1 MREDDQM
8 GFKGEFN
15 FLYDNFANG
24 HESKADFM
32 VALFSSMVNE
42 DKSDCS
48 FFTDHKAKF
57 YDNILSSD
65 GKTFNKEHLRYFKR
79 NLSVNTL
86 DKFFISRLPDSG
98 DAQDQLAKELGFDTE
113 KNFPDE
119 DVIVDKVIEGFI
131 ATMKTLLPSESAVP
145 KDVHEPSDAVK
156 ELDAYI
162 AAIPKPTPIPVP
174 DDIDEEREH
183 TYINALYDA
192 YGDDAGYEINA
203 DNCSGEYAEDLSERR
218 IDFFAAESIRCSI
231 DELCSAQL
239 GGQFDVLKSETWN
252 GVKNT
257 YRKVARDK
265 SMNGYDRMLEVMD
278 KAAAVP
284 VDAYILSSSK
294 YWISNKVKQ
303 GVCHFLVNDKKMVWK
318 Q

>member
-1 MREDDQM
+1 M

-15 FLYDNFANG
+15 FLYDNFSNG
-24 HESKADFM
+24 DEGKADFM
-32 VALFSSMVNE
+32 VALFSSMVSE
-42 DKSDCS
+42 EKSDCS
-48 FFTDHKAKF
+48 FFVDHKSKF

-65 GKTFNKEHLRYFKR
+65 GKTFNKDHLRYFKR
-79 NLSVNTL
+79 NLSVNSL
-86 DKFFISRLPDSG
+86 DQFFKSRLPYSG
-98 DAQDQLAKELGFDTE
+98 DAQEQLAKHLGFDTE
-113 KNFPDE
+113 NDFPDE
-119 DVIVDKVIEGFI
+119 DAIVDKVVEGFI
-131 ATMKTLLPSESAVP
+131 ATMQALLPSERTVREA
-145 KDVHEPSDAVK
+145 VHEPSDAVK
-156 ELDAYI
+156 ELDACI
-162 AAIPKPTPIPVP
+162 AAIPRPTPIPVP
-174 DDIDEEREH
+174 DAIDEEREH

-192 YGDDAGYEINA
+192 YGDDAGHEINA
-203 DNCSGEYAEDLSERR
+203 NNCGGEYAEDLSERR

-231 DELCSAQL
+231 DELRSTQL
-239 GGQFDVLKSETWN
+239 DGQFDVLKSETWN

-284 VDAYILSSSK
+284 VDAYILSNSK
-294 YWISNKVKQ
+294 YWISNKIKQ